1 VNTIP
6 PYWCTQIANL
16 LQLYVNG
23 YMFGKLLD
31 A

>member
-1 VNTIP
+1 VYTIP
-6 PYWCTQIANL
+6 SYRCLEIANAS
-16 LQLYVNG
+16 QLYVNG

>member
-1 VNTIP
+1 VYTIL
-6 PYWCTQIANL
+6 PYWCPEIANL
-16 LQLYVNG
+16 SQLYVNG